1 MSVERW
7 HIELRKQF
15 IPVSV
20 SQNSSWSFFLGYVIW
35 PPWVLFFLNVTIREF
50 YLVDWVLDP
59 ITKWF
64 SYKIIYCSIYIT
76 VLTRCIVGV
85 REDEQLLGTGTAGL
99 EDELAANTR
108 LKSGDIQAHI
118 LTVVGG
124 AAYCGLCHSG
134 ASGPGLYK
142 KAG

>member
-1 MSVERW
+1 M
-7 HIELRKQF
+7 
-15 IPVSV
+15 
-20 SQNSSWSFFLGYVIW
+20 
-35 PPWVLFFLNVTIREF
+35 
-50 YLVDWVLDP
+50 DWVLDP

-64 SYKIIYCSIYIT
+64 SFKIIYCSIYIT

-124 AAYCGLCHSG
+124 GSLLWALSLWGQWSWAV
-134 ASGPGLYK
+134 
-142 KAG
+142 